1 MIIEKD
7 LTELNQEEKD
17 LLFISLNHVLHH
29 KMEKLGTS
37 DQNNFISLYKKISKT
52 YSSNFKTIH
61 NLDNFLE
68 G

>member
-7 LTELNQEEKD
+7 LAELNQEEKD

-37 DQNNFISLYKKISKT
+37 DQYNFISLYKKFSKI
-52 YSSNFKTIH
+52 YSSNFKTLKD
-61 NLDNFLE
+61 LDNFLE

>member
-7 LTELNQEEKD
+7 LEELTQDEKD

-29 KMEKLGTS
+29 KMKKLGTC
-37 DQNNFISLYKKISKT
+37 DQYNFISLYKKLTKI
-52 YSSNFKTIH
+52 YSSNFKTLKD
-61 NLDNFLE
+61 LDNFLE